1 MNGDSLITRM
11 QCRTSCGSVHAGG
24 TALIDGLLEPL
35 NLPERAP
42 AQEYSPAELPCLLCS
57 EQVAPQ
63 DMQGLLHHMVLT
75 HSLLIADVGLVA
87 DFPRWTDEPLHDFK
101 ILAVMAYTE
110 EQERLWLLCNTLPED
125 RQLRERLQQQRLE
138 EVLQQQ
144 QWERQDI
151 TFSRECFFCT
161 EHFTGNRSL
170 LLNHMA
176 QEHAFSVGLPDNIV
190 SCTQLLDLLQSK
202 LDNFQ
207 CLYCEKMFKD
217 KSTLNSHMRKKQHRR
232 INPRN
237 KDYDKFYIIN
247 YLELGKKWKD
257 VLSEDDRGTKDED
270 VHKFDLPRL
279 RQELG
284 LSFYQQVKL
293 VNFIRREVYCRRCYA
308 CGSSFPNRNEL
319 VTHMTSSGHLGSPP
333 LCKDWDQ
340 PQYYFPTYENDTL
353 LYGLSDSEDES
364 PSATRTNGV
373 PVIAEDIPNPAALR
387 QQSVLKNLLKS
398 SS

>member
-1 MNGDSLITRM
+1 MEEQGRI
-11 QCRTSCGSVHAGG
+11 
-24 TALIDGLLEPL
+24 LE
-35 NLPERAP
+35 RVT
-42 AQEYSPAELPCLLCS
+42 QES
-57 EQVAPQ
+57 
-63 DMQGLLHHMVLT
+63 
-75 HSLLIADVGLVA
+75 
-87 DFPRWTDEPLHDFK
+87 
-101 ILAVMAYTE
+101 LAVMAYTE
-110 EQERLWLLCNTLPED
+110 EQEQLWLLCDTLPED

-161 EHFTGNRSL
+161 DHFTGNRAL

-190 SCTQLLDLLQSK
+190 SCSQLLDLLQSK

-217 KSTLNSHMRKKQHRR
+217 KSTLNSHMRKKQHRS

-247 YLELGKKWKD
+247 YLEFGKKWKD
-257 VLSEDDRGTKDED
+257 VLSEDDRGTKDEAD
-270 VHKFDLPRL
+270 DDWSDWQGFPECAVCLFCDAMAESTEKLHEHMQEMHEFDLPRL
-279 RQELG
+279 RHELG

-293 VNFIRREVYCRRCYA
+293 VNFIRREVYRKRCYA
-308 CGSSFPNRNEL
+308 CSSSFSNRNEL

-364 PSATRTNGV
+364 PSATGPSADNAPSITKEDGV
-373 PVIAEDIPNPAALR
+373 PVIAEDIPNPTDLR
-387 QQSVLKNLLKS
+387 QQSVLNNLLKS